1 MSKWAEIVTVAN
13 QALADT
19 DAEHPKSEENVGR
32 EIEEK
37 CGCKRPGHRALCR
50 IMKGIQHF
58 RPEIQRVAVGSAW
71 FMEQSY
77 TETEVLLA
85 NDVVK
90 SLRLYSYD
98 EKQGFFLRLVN
109 KAFPAA
115 SKLLRRSV
123 NDCSAGRGNL
133 PDNFRQMIEQ
143 GIQQN
148 RRIQFYYLALDPY
161 AKPFRKHN
169 GKLYV
174 VTPYDCFFANETLY
188 VIASEEIENK
198 VKFFRVDRM
207 DELCLTSCK
216 GEPIQKY
223 FAHNSREKLADMKAR
238 MVNCFYGEKIRLEL
252 SVKYSEKAMDI
263 LYDLI
268 GDKLEVISY
277 NLTTN
282 CSRVRFTIC
291 RSITLTGWLLQNHE
305 FFTVLSP
312 RCVIDD
318 MLAIGRAVC
327 ATYADAQNVEQESL
341 FRHDRMEN
349 VGKEM
354 TYQDRICALV
364 INNPVVTTVEIA
376 DRLGVSSR
384 TIEREIQ
391 YLRKIGRIVRIGGR
405 KCGHWQVND

>member
-1 MSKWAEIVTVAN
+1 MSKQAEIITVA
-13 QALADT
+13 QQVLADT
-19 DAEHPKSEENVGR
+19 DAGHPKNEDEVSR
-32 EIEEK
+32 EIAEK
-37 CGCKRPGHRALCR
+37 CGCKRQGHRALR
-50 IMKGIQHF
+50 RMIKGIQHF
-58 RPEIQRVAVGSAW
+58 RPEIQKVAVGSAW

-85 NDVVK
+85 NDVAK
-90 SLRLYSYD
+90 SLRLYSSD

-115 SKLLRRSV
+115 RKLLRRSV
-123 NDCSAGRGNL
+123 NDFSAGRGNL
-133 PDNFRQMIEQ
+133 PSNFRQMIEQ

-148 RRIQFYYLALDPY
+148 RRIQFYYFALDPY
-161 AKPFRKHN
+161 AKPFRKHD

-174 VTPYDCFFANETLY
+174 VTPYDCFFANDTLY
-188 VIASEEIENK
+188 VIASEEEENK

-207 DELCLTSCK
+207 DDLCLNPFP
-216 GEPIQKY
+216 GEPLRKY
-223 FAHNSREKLADMKAR
+223 FPNDPREELADMKAR

-252 SVKYSEKAMDI
+252 SVRYSEKAMDI
-263 LYDLI
+263 LWDLA

-277 NLTTN
+277 DPVTN
-282 CSRVRFTIC
+282 CSRVCIPVC

-327 ATYADAQNVEQESL
+327 ATYMDARKVAKETL
-341 FRHDRMEN
+341 FRHDSMKN

-354 TYQDRICALV
+354 TYHDRICALV
-364 INNPVVTTVEIA
+364 INDPTVTAVEIA
-376 DRLGVSSR
+376 DRLKVSSR
-384 TIEREIQ
+384 TIERELQ
-391 YLRKIGRIVRIGGR
+391 YLREVGRIARVGGR
-405 KCGHWQVND
+405 KYGYWQVNE